1 MKYPLGVQT
10 FSKLIRQNYVYVDKT
25 ALIYKLVNE
34 GEWYFF
40 SRPRRFGKSVLV
52 STLEALFR
60 GEKALFETLFISTTD
75 YAFDEHPV
83 IKLEFTKAKI
93 LNATNF
99 EAFISE
105 QVTTLAKQHQIP
117 LTSER
122 FERQFDQ
129 LVTGLHLQTG
139 RKVVLLVD
147 EYDKPLLN
155 TLETEQLADVKTSM
169 NAFYGVVK
177 ALDEHLRFV
186 FITGVS
192 KFSKVSV
199 FSGMNNLEDISMR
212 KDYSALCGYTQQ
224 ELDNY
229 FEQAL
234 KSLAATE
241 QKEPTTIKNEV
252 KQWYNGYRFH
262 RNGTTVYNP
271 HSILSLCK
279 NQEFDN
285 FWFQSA
291 TPTFLIKR
299 LKARQYQLS
308 ELDNLYISPEG
319 LNASEPENT
328 SIQSLFVQTGY
339 LTISSWTGTLYQLD
353 FPNREVR
360 DSFYKSIVEHYAYV
374 EKGIGPIY
382 IEQLVKGFK
391 EQDLEYVFDTLKLF
405 FANIPYDITIDQE
418 KYYQSIFFAIFK
430 LLGLLIEAEV
440 RTNKGRIDCVVQ
452 TEFFIYILE
461 FKLHGTQDDALQQIK
476 DKQYAQKYQGSG
488 KEIILLGVE
497 FDRQERNLGTWVEER
512 HQQEGRIQEG

>member
-1 MKYPLGVQT
+1 MKYPIGIQT
-10 FSKLIRQNYVYVDKT
+10 FSEIIEQDYVYVDKT
-25 ALIYKLVNE
+25 ALIHQLITQGK
-34 GEWYFF
+34 WYFL

-52 STLEALFR
+52 STLAALFR
-60 GEKALFETLFISTTD
+60 GEKNLFENLLIRTTD
-75 YAFDEHPV
+75 YPFAQHPV

-93 LNATNF
+93 LNATSF

-105 QVTTLAKQHQIP
+105 QVTTLAAQHQIP
-117 LTSER
+117 LTSEH

-129 LVTGLHLQTG
+129 LVTGLHGLTG
-139 RKVVLLVD
+139 QKVVLLVD

-155 TLETEQLADVKTSM
+155 TLETDQLADVKTSM

-177 ALDEHLRFV
+177 ALDEHLRFI

-199 FSGMNNLEDISMR
+199 FSGMNNLDDISMR
-212 KDYSALCGYTQQ
+212 KDYCALCGYTQQ
-224 ELDNY
+224 ELENY

-234 KSLAATE
+234 TSLAATE
-241 QKEPTTIKNEV
+241 KKDLETVKAEV

-262 RNGTTVYNP
+262 RSGTTVYNP

-291 TPTFLIKR
+291 TPTFLIER
-299 LKARQYQLS
+299 LKAKQYLLS
-308 ELDNLYISPEG
+308 DLENVYLSPEG

-339 LTISSWTGTLYQLD
+339 LTITSWTGTLYQLD

-391 EQDLEYVFDTLKLF
+391 DKNIEHVFATLKLF
-405 FANIPYDITIDQE
+405 FANIPYEITIDLE

-430 LLGLLIEAEV
+430 LLGFLIEAEV

-452 TEFFIYILE
+452 TETLIYVLE
-461 FKLHGTQDDALQQIK
+461 FKLQGTQDEALQQIK
-476 DKQYAQKYQGSG
+476 DKQYAQKYQGCG
-488 KEIILLGVE
+488 KEVILLGVA
-497 FDRQERNLGTWVEER
+497 FDRQERNIGAWVEESL
-512 HQQEGRIQEG
+512 GP

>member
-1 MKYPLGVQT
+1 MKYPIGIQT
-10 FSKLIRQNYVYVDKT
+10 FSEIIEQDYVYVDKT
-25 ALIYKLVNE
+25 ALIHQLITQGK
-34 GEWYFF
+34 WYFL

-52 STLEALFR
+52 STLAALFR
-60 GEKALFETLFISTTD
+60 GEKALFDELLISNTD
-75 YAFDEHPV
+75 YPFAQHPV

-93 LNATNF
+93 LNATSF

-105 QVTTLAKQHQIP
+105 QITTLADQHQIP
-117 LTSER
+117 LTSEC

-139 RKVVLLVD
+139 QKVVLLVD

-155 TLETEQLADVKTSM
+155 TLETDQLADVKTSM

-177 ALDEHLRFV
+177 ALDEHLHFI

-199 FSGMNNLEDISMR
+199 FSGMNNLDDISMS
-212 KDYSALCGYTQQ
+212 KDYCALCGYTQQ
-224 ELDNY
+224 ELENY
-229 FEQAL
+229 FEHAL
-234 KSLAATE
+234 TSLAATE
-241 QKEPTTIKNEV
+241 KKEPETVKAEV

-262 RNGTTVYNP
+262 RSGTTVYNP

-291 TPTFLIKR
+291 TPTFLIER
-299 LKARQYQLS
+299 LKAKQYLLS
-308 ELDNLYISPEG
+308 DLENVYLSPEG

-339 LTISSWTGTLYQLD
+339 LTITSWTGTLYQLD

-382 IEQLVKGFK
+382 IEQLIKGFK
-391 EQDLEYVFDTLKLF
+391 NKELENVFATLKLF
-405 FANIPYDITIDQE
+405 FANIPYEITIDLE
-418 KYYQSIFFAIFK
+418 KYYQSIFFAVFK
-430 LLGLLIEAEV
+430 LLGFLIEAEV

-452 TEFFIYILE
+452 TETLIYVLE
-461 FKLHGTQDDALQQIK
+461 FKLQGTQDEALQQIK
-476 DKQYAQKYQGSG
+476 DKQYAHKYQGCG
-488 KEIILLGVE
+488 KEVILLGVA
-497 FDRQERNLGTWVEER
+497 FDRQERNIGAWVEER
-512 HQQEGRIQEG
+512 LDQ

>member
-25 ALIYKLVNE
+25 ALIYTLVEE
-34 GEWYFF
+34 GEWYFL

-60 GEKALFETLFISTTD
+60 GKKALFENLSISSTG

-83 IKLEFTKAKI
+83 IKLEFTRAKI
-93 LNATNF
+93 LNATTF

-105 QVTTLAKQHQIP
+105 QVITLAEQHQIA
-117 LTSER
+117 LTTEH

-129 LVTGLHLQTG
+129 LVTGLHRQTG
-139 RKVVLLVD
+139 KKVVLLVD

-155 TLETEQLADVKTSM
+155 TLETDQLADVKTSM

-212 KDYSALCGYTQQ
+212 KEYSALCGYTQE
-224 ELDNY
+224 ELDSY
-229 FEQAL
+229 FKEAL
-234 KSLAATE
+234 TTLATTE
-241 QKEPTTIKNEV
+241 QKNPATIRNKV

-262 RNGTTVYNP
+262 RSGVTVYNP

-291 TPTFLIKR
+291 TPTFLIER
-299 LKARQYQLS
+299 LKARQYLLS

-319 LNASEPENT
+319 LNASEPEYT

-353 FPNREVR
+353 FPNQEVR
-360 DSFYKSIVEHYAYV
+360 DSFYKSIVEQYAYV

-382 IEQLVKGFK
+382 IEQLVKAFNDK
-391 EQDLEYVFDTLKLF
+391 ELEHVFATLKLF

-418 KYYQSIFFAIFK
+418 KYYQSIFFATFK
-430 LLGLLIEAEV
+430 LLGFLIEAEV

-452 TEFFIYILE
+452 TESFIYVLE
-461 FKLHGTQDDALQQIK
+461 FKLHGTEDEALQQIK
-476 DKQYAQKYQGSG
+476 DKGYAQKYQGSG
-488 KEIILLGVE
+488 KKIILLGVA
-497 FDRQERNLGTWVEER
+497 FDQQERNLGAWVEER
-512 HQQEGRIQEG
+512 LQ